1 MPSVRAAASRLATTG
16 AHVKIPVGARHA
28 VVGRRC
34 GCEPDV
40 TEPER
45 ADRPTNVAISCVLA
59 DDHPAVLEAVSRV
72 LREHGI
78 DVVATSTDGESAVAA
93 ILEHKPQVAIIDIK
107 MGRLS
112 GVEAT
117 RRIGTDTHVIL
128 YTGYRD
134 RTLLLDGLDAGARA
148 IVLKEA
154 PLDDLVRAVRTVAE
168 GGVYLDPVLAGV
180 LITTETTK
188 ALTERER
195 SVLRLLADGYRNDS
209 IGSALAIAPDTV
221 RAHVRN
227 AMRKLEVDTRTQA
240 VAEALRRS
248 LID

>member
-1 MPSVRAAASRLATTG
+1 
-16 AHVKIPVGARHA
+16 
-28 VVGRRC
+28 
-34 GCEPDV
+34 V
-40 TEPER
+40 TESDR
-45 ADRPTNVAISCVLA
+45 VDRPTSVAVSCVLA

-78 DVVATSTDGESAVAA
+78 DVVATTADGEGA
-93 ILEHKPQVAIIDIK
+93 LEVIREHQPQVAIVDIK
-107 MGRLS
+107 MGRVS
-112 GVEAT
+112 GVDVARRAGVDT
-117 RRIGTDTHVIL
+117 RVIL
-128 YTGYRD
+128 YTGFRD

-154 PLDDLVRAVRTVAE
+154 PLDDLVRAVHTVAE

-180 LITTETTK
+180 LITTESAK